1 MSKSP
6 LYRATAAAAG
16 KHSRRTAAA
25 ARKHSRVSMI
35 AASAAT
41 VGALGA
47 VAFAAGAE
55 PWTAALDNVSHT
67 VDNGS
72 QLTASGQ
79 NADVFKTITGAV
91 SSKPAAGAQ
100 LDTIRSAAT
109 DGSTAAPAA
118 KQRPA
123 QQEAVVVAKQQAAK
137 AAAAK
142 AAAAKQQAAKAAA
155 AKAAAAKAAAA
166 KAAAAKAAAA
176 KAAAAKAAA
185 KPAQPYL
192 MYDSVTPSSI
202 PAGKA
207 AAVYSNGSYAAS
219 ASQTAGHGQV
229 LWIDTNGSNPSANAL
244 DVEPGDATPAGAAV
258 WVQQRLSAHPKEVAI
273 VYTMRSQWQAVK
285 DGVANL
291 PTWMQSKVRYWIA
304 DPTGVPHVV
313 PGSNATQ
320 WYWGA
325 NYDITTANPE
335 FTH

>member
-1 MSKSP
+1 
-6 LYRATAAAAG
+6 
-16 KHSRRTAAA
+16 
-25 ARKHSRVSMI
+25 MI

-47 VAFAAGAE
+47 VAFAAGAQ
-55 PWTAALDNVSHT
+55 PWTAALDSASHT

-79 NADVFKTITGAV
+79 HADIFKTITGAV
-91 SSKPAAGAQ
+91 SSKSADGAQ

-109 DGSTAAPAA
+109 TGSTAAQVAQEQHAAVAA
-118 KQRPA
+118 KQEPA
-123 QQEAVVVAKQQAAK
+123 KQEAVAAANQQAAK

-142 AAAAKQQAAKAAA
+142 AAAAKAAA
-155 AKAAAAKAAAA
+155 VKAAAA

-202 PAGKA
+202 PSGKA
-207 AAVYSNGSYAAS
+207 AAVYSNGNYAAS
-219 ASQTAGHGQV
+219 ASQTAGHGSV

-258 WVQQRLSAHPKEVAI
+258 WVQQRLSSHPKEVAI

-285 DGVANL
+285 DNVAHL
-291 PTWMQSKVRYWIA
+291 PGWMQSKVRYWIA